1 MIMGNSSSTDK
12 AQGGNPK
19 KPASKKLDFLLD
31 TIDTEV
37 ANLADVV
44 EVPGPI
50 LDDVT
55 PDEGGAVSLND
66 QKAPLDGLEL
76 DMDLFGESDEPPAEK
91 ELGKKQA
98 QTALDAMSDA
108 EGEVEAMLAKEV
120 ETSDGGGDTPPTTSE
135 EPVDQDITNAL
146 DELLATREVDAS
158 KLLKKAPIPKKPPA
172 EKPPPVFEDQ
182 LAEDFFDDLDKG
194 FEAEEVD
201 PGKDEPDTGE
211 QELAKD
217 LLEELTEDFKS
228 EPSDTSAT
236 ESPPV
241 KEELAADILDE
252 LEVQSEGAGK
262 DTADTAPSSGGDEQL
277 ADLFSNKIEAL
288 VTRLIEERLS
298 DIAERVVKEKIN
310 KIFSTMK

>member
-1 MIMGNSSSTDK
+1 MGKSSSTDK
-12 AQGGNPK
+12 TQGGNPK

-55 PDEGGAVSLND
+55 PNKGGAISLND
-66 QKAPLDGLEL
+66 QEAPLDGLEL
-76 DMDLFGESDEPPAEK
+76 DMDLFGESDKSPPEK
-91 ELGKKQA
+91 ELSKSEA
-98 QTALDAMSDA
+98 LTALDAMSDA

-120 ETSDGGGDTPPTTSE
+120 EKSDRGGDTPPTTSE
-135 EPVDQDITNAL
+135 EPVDQDIAEAL

-158 KLLKKAPIPKKPPA
+158 KLLKKAPIPKKPPT
-172 EKPPPVFEDQ
+172 EKPPPVIEDQ
-182 LAEDFFDDLDKG
+182 LSEDFFDDLEKG

-201 PGKDEPDTGE
+201 PGKDEPLADE
-211 QELAKD
+211 QELAKN
-217 LLEELTEDFKS
+217 LLEELTEDFRP
-228 EPSDTSAT
+228 EPGDTSAT

-241 KEELAADILDE
+241 KEELAADILYE
-252 LEVQSEGAGK
+252 LEVQSEGEGEDIDPVA
-262 DTADTAPSSGGDEQL
+262 SSGGGDEQL

-298 DIAERVVKEKIN
+298 DIAERVVKKKIN
-310 KIFSTMK
+310 KIFSSMK